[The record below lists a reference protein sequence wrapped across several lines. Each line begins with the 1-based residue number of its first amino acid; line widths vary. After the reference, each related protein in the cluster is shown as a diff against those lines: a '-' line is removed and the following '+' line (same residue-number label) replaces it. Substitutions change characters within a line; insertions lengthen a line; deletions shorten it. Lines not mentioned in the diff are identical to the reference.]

1 VRRAVRERRGAAT
14 RALAIEHRPPFV
26 ADQQVVHV
34 VRVLLFLREDA
45 LEEVRVVGSRSP
57 K

>member
-1 VRRAVRERRGAAT
+1 
-14 RALAIEHRPPFV
+14 V